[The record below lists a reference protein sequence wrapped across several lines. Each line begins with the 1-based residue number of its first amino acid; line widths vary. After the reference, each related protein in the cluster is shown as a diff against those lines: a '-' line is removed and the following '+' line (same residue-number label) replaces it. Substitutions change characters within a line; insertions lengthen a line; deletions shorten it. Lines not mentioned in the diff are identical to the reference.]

1 MPAAVVIVAAG
12 SGTRVGGDV
21 NKVLLPLGDTTVLG
35 HSVRAVLEVPDVTRL
50 VIGVRAGDEA
60 AVEASVAPLLGA
72 GEARLVVGG
81 ATRHAT
87 EWATFRA
94 LADDVDAG
102 ELDVIAVHDG
112 ARPLAGAAL
121 FAATI
126 RAARQ
131 HGGAL
136 PAVGLPGLV
145 GRDLRRV
152 PAGLAGV
159 QTPQAFRAG
168 PLLAAYRRADADG
181 HEGTDTAATFERY
194 SELPV
199 VAVPSS
205 VRNLKVT
212 FPEDV
217 AVAERLL

>member
-1 MPAAVVIVAAG
+1 MIVAAG
-12 SGTRVGGDV
+12 SGTRVGGDL

-35 HSVRAVLEVPDVTRL
+35 HSVRAVLEVPSVTRL

-60 AVEASVAPLLGA
+60 AVEAAVAPLLGA
-72 GEARLVVGG
+72 GEARLVIGG

-87 EWATFRA
+87 EWATLQA

-102 ELDVIAVHDG
+102 ELDVIAIHDG

-126 RAARQ
+126 AAAQ
-131 HGGAL
+131 EHGGAL
-136 PAVGLPGLV
+136 PTVDLPGLV

-168 PLLAAYRRADADG
+168 PLLAAYRQAAADG
-181 HEGTDTAATFERY
+181 YEGTDTAATFERY
-194 SELPV
+194 ADDLPV
-199 VAVPSS
+199 VAVPGSAT
-205 VRNLKVT
+205 NLKIT